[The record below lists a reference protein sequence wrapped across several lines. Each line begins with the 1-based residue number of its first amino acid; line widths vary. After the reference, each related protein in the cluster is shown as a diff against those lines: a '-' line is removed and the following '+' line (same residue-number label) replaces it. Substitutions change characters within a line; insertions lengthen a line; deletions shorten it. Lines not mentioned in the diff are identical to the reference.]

1 MEIKNL
7 KLVFAVGLLAL
18 VTSCSKSKDEVSPP
32 TIPPVV
38 KPDPAKTADVY
49 VAGWKYNSKLNPV
62 AAFWKNGVQTELTD
76 GTTNLAW
83 AYSVYVS
90 GTDDVYVAGKDG
102 LKSVLWK
109 NGVATVLSSDLSSS
123 AYSVFVSGTDVYVAG
138 FDHGFAV
145 VWKNGV
151 AVKLANGPNFSR
163 AYSVYVSG
171 NDVYAAG
178 YEFLEGNKTVA
189 TLWKNGVATR
199 LSDGTK
205 NAVAKA
211 VFVNGTDVYVSSEE
225 NVNPQDGNLPGDQ
238 GMGAASLSKS
248 VIKIWKNGIA
258 DNLTDGTKQAIG
270 NSLFVSGS
278 NIYVAGYENDGI
290 ICTASVWKNKI
301 AASAGSGL
309 YKKVGIINA
318 NSVFVHNDDLYVV
331 VNEGFTAKTWKNMFT
346 VNEINAEGGGATAL
360 SVFVK

>member
-1 MEIKNL
+1 MEMKIL
-7 KLVFAVGLLAL
+7 KLVFTIGLLAL
-18 VTSCSKSKDEVSPP
+18 VTSCSKSKDEVIAP
-32 TIPPVV
+32 TLPPVT
-38 KPDPAKTADVY
+38 KPDPVKTADVY
-49 VAGWKYNSKLNPV
+49 VAGWKYNSKLAPV

-76 GTTNLAW
+76 GTTNLAR
-83 AYSVYVS
+83 ANSIYVS

-109 NGVATVLSSDLSSS
+109 NGTATVLSNELYSG

-151 AVKLANGPNFSR
+151 AIKLANGPNFSR

-171 NDVYAAG
+171 SDVYAAG

-205 NAVAKA
+205 HAVAKA
-211 VFVNGTDVYVSSEE
+211 VFVSGTDVYVSSEE
-225 NVNPQDGNLPGDQ
+225 NVNPQDGNLPGSE
-238 GMGAASLSKS
+238 GIGSTSLSKS
-248 VIKIWKNGIA
+248 VIKIWKNGIP

-270 NSLFVSGS
+270 NSLFVNG
-278 NIYVAGYENDGI
+278 NDVYVAGYENDGI
-290 ICTASVWKNKI
+290 TCIASVWKNKI
-301 AASAGSGL
+301 VTNAGSGL
-309 YKKVGIINA
+309 YQKTGIINA
-318 NSVFVHNDDLYVV
+318 NSVFVHKDDLYVV

-346 VNEINAEGGGATAL
+346 ANEINKEGGGATAL